1 MTMKYMKITSLSNP
15 HIREAAA
22 VREKRSKQKPAAFV
36 IEGVHLIE
44 MAIAS
49 GASIQ
54 EVFFTDVFGSRKEGQ
69 RVLRLIRGKAAK
81 LFEITE
87 KIMRRLADTET
98 PQGIVAVVTYP
109 SPTLD
114 KLPLKSEPLLVVV
127 DGIRDPGNLGTI
139 IRTSDAA
146 GADAVVLLPGT
157 CAAFMP
163 KAIRATAGSIFNIP
177 VIHTEESA
185 LLGWLKA
192 RGITLAVTSVDAE
205 KSFFDSDLGMPVALV
220 FGNEAQGVGETLKRA
235 ADLSLRI
242 PIYGKA
248 ESLNVATSAAICLYE
263 AARQRKEKET
273 IKSGSRT
280 YSKSRTGFGIMD

>member
-1 MTMKYMKITSLSNP
+1 MKITSLSNP
-15 HIREAAA
+15 HIRAATA
-22 VREKRSKQKPAAFV
+22 VREKRSRQKPEAFV

-44 MAIAS
+44 MAVAS
-49 GASIQ
+49 GAGIR
-54 EVFFTDVFGSRKEGQ
+54 EVFFTQVFGSRKEGQ
-69 RVLRLIRGKAAK
+69 SVLRLIRGKATK
-81 LFEITE
+81 LFEVTE
-87 KIMRRLADTET
+87 QIMKRLADTET
-98 PQGIVAVVTYP
+98 PQGVVAVVTHP

-127 DGIRDPGNLGTI
+127 DDIRDPGNLGTI

-146 GADAVVLLPGT
+146 GADAVIILPGT
-157 CAAFMP
+157 CDAFMP
-163 KAIRATAGSIFNIP
+163 KTIRATAGSIFNIP
-177 VIHTEESA
+177 LIYTEEGT
-185 LLGWLKA
+185 LLRWLKA

-205 KSFFDSDLGMPVALV
+205 KSFFDSDLGIPVALV
-220 FGNEAQGVGETLKRA
+220 FGNEAQGVSEALKRA
-235 ADLSLRI
+235 ADFSLRI